1 LTEGTH
7 RTETSA
13 SSELSGVYIGPLI
26 RHCLRGK
33 RGPRVQ
39 ALRVPYSHG
48 YSRVPPPFKDSPI
61 TSGPPLY
68 FRGDYCAPGCR
79 LLSSSVQPYPL
90 QVRNCPLQ
98 VVWWLRVRLT
108 SLLEK
113 RARITL
119 SSSKSFPLKQ
129 LLDIVHLSHQTVS
142 RWLLR

>member
-1 LTEGTH
+1 LTEGTY

-68 FRGDYCAPGCR
+68 FRGDYCAPACR

-90 QVRNCPLQ
+90 QVRNCTVTNRLVATGEIDLSIGKEGPNNIVVLQ
-98 VVWWLRVRLT
+98 
-108 SLLEK
+108 E
-113 RARITL
+113 L
-119 SSSKSFPLKQ
+119 SS
-129 LLDIVHLSHQTVS
+129 
-142 RWLLR
+142 